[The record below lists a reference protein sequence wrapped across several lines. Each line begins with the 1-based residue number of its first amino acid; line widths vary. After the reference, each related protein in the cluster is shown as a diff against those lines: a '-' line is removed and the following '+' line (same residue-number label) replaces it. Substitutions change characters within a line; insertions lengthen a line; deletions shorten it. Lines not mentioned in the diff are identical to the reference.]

1 MGTKEPL
8 SSGDLSMVL
17 KAKKRIWFTVSFW
30 VVVGTIAVM
39 AAVSTVMTFT
49 FFHQQEEQAVELLVE
64 KGTTLIRSFEAGLR
78 SPLDVKDEMFRLQKL
93 LMETA
98 QQPDIDYII
107 VTDKEGNIIADGDPA
122 QVGDKYGL
130 DLDTG
135 LLALSHDIRWR
146 QVTNSGG
153 AGTFEVYRGFF
164 PPEKYTEDK
173 TSSKG
178 KVKSKEIN
186 KLVIYVGL
194 NMATIEKATK
204 EDNRAHLIIA
214 LILLLIGSSA
224 IISLLLSFAF
234 RISSCRT

>member
-1 MGTKEPL
+1 ML
-8 SSGDLSMVL
+8 S
-17 KAKKRIWFTVSFW
+17 ANKKIWFNVSFW
-30 VVVGTIAVM
+30 VVIIAITFM

-64 KGTTLIRSFEAGLR
+64 KGTTLIRSFEASLR
-78 SPLDVKDEMFRLQKL
+78 SPLDVKNEMFRLQIL

-98 QQPDIDYII
+98 QQPDIDFII

-130 DLDTG
+130 DLDIKSLT
-135 LLALSHDIRWR
+135 LSHDIRWR

-164 PPEKYTEDK
+164 PPQKNIEDK
-173 TSSKG
+173 TSSRG

-186 KLVIYVGL
+186 K
-194 NMATIEKATK
+194 
-204 EDNRAHLIIA
+204 
-214 LILLLIGSSA
+214 
-224 IISLLLSFAF
+224 
-234 RISSCRT
+234 